1 MMNVK
6 QNLLLAFVQDVQYFG
21 VTNWLI
27 WGQLVIV
34 SISLAI
40 GYAIGRYAERRVEEK
55 SYHTQQKIVR
65 AQRLARLF
73 FPISSFVIISLV
85 NAILHMKYHHP
96 FYLLELVG
104 ALLLAMVVLRVLIR
118 MLQITFSTKQWV
130 RQSERWILWSVWIV
144 FALYVTGFSEPIIAA
159 LQSINFRYGKTVI
172 SMWDILQ
179 TLVVVACTLLISLVL
194 SHIIEVRLLQTTTG
208 DMSLRV
214 VVARLVKAFFVVLA
228 FMIALPLVGID
239 LTVLSVFGGA
249 LGVGLGFGLQKI
261 ASNYVSGFIL
271 LLDRSLRIGD
281 MVQIGDEQGQVQGLT
296 ARYMVLKAL
305 NGTVALIP
313 NDTLISSVVINK
325 SYIDQNSVV
334 VIRVRVAYDSDIKLA
349 LQLMLDATQG
359 LERILVTPAPGAN
372 FKRFAENGIDLE
384 LGFWIADQEI
394 GTGSLES
401 TINMRIW
408 ESFRKNNIC
417 FVFRSWD
424 INLVSVPESVEALL
438 PPKER
443 IEKK

>member
-65 AQRLARLF
+65 AQRLACLF

-85 NAILHMKYHHP
+85 NAILHRKYHHP

-104 ALLLAMVVLRVLIR
+104 ALLLAMVVLRVLVR
-118 MLQITFSTKQWV
+118 MLQITFSTKQWA

-179 TLVVVACTLLISLVL
+179 TLVVVACTLLISLML

-228 FMIALPLVGID
+228 FMIALPVVGID

-281 MVQIGDEQGQVQGLT
+281 MVQIGNEQGQVQGLT
-296 ARYMVLKAL
+296 ARYIVLKAL

-349 LQLMLDATQG
+349 LQLMLEATQG
-359 LERILVTPAPGAN
+359 LDRILATPAPAAS

-408 ESFRKNNIC
+408 ESFRKNSIC

-424 INLVSVPESVEALL
+424 INLVRVPESVEALL
-438 PPKER
+438 PPKEGR
-443 IEKK
+443 EKK